1 MTVKTNL
8 FPGGVRR
15 ALTMSYDDGQLFDV
29 RLAALFDKYHI
40 RNRCWHSCTA
50 TMRFP
55 YIR

>member
-29 RLAALFDKYHI
+29 RLAALFDKYI
-40 RNRCWHSCTA
+40 SGEPFILTAAISVRNV
-50 TMRFP
+50 M
-55 YIR
+55 